1 MGNANS
7 NEKKETVDWDKINT
21 DSFSSN
27 LPSLET
33 MSKDTKELIEK
44 LNISDNIKYEDTE
57 SENSNIF
64 AWLKNNDSEN
74 IHNVNE
80 FNQISDLINNVND
93 VAVKSVDDTNLKS
106 ETSPFISS
114 EEYENLVNEKT
125 SSEDY
130 KADSIYTQQK
140 GGSRVADTSTTSIGS
155 VTKLSRNEVNL
166 DSDDSNLSYLSSSA
180 HTEEINNIDS
190 DIDESESYVN
200 EKINDDDYDSS
211 PDSDQ
216 INSVNISD
224 SDVNDKSI
232 SNVESFSESEIEQST
247 ISPVD
252 NKLIS
257 SEINTSEINMLS
269 SDEE

>member
-7 NEKKETVDWDKINT
+7 NQKKETVDWDKINT

-27 LPSLET
+27 LPSLES

-44 LNISDNIKYEDTE
+44 LNISDNIKYEETE

-64 AWLKNNDSEN
+64 AWLKNNNNEIGD
-74 IHNVNE
+74 E
-80 FNQISDLINNVND
+80 FNQISDLINNVKD
-93 VAVKSVDDTNLKS
+93 LEVKPINESNIKS

-114 EEYENLVNEKT
+114 EDYENLVNEKT
-125 SSEDY
+125 SSENINEENTH
-130 KADSIYTQQK
+130 ANQK
-140 GGSRVADTSTTSIGS
+140 GGSRIADTSTTSIGS

-180 HTEEINNIDS
+180 HTEGVNKINS
-190 DIDESESYVN
+190 DVEESESYVE
-200 EKINDDDYDSS
+200 EKINDDYESS
-211 PDSDQ
+211 PGSDQ
-216 INSVNISD
+216 INIDNSSESNAEEEL
-224 SDVNDKSI
+224 I
-232 SNVESFSESEIEQST
+232 SNIDSFSESEIEQST

-257 SEINTSEINMLS
+257 SEINTSDINMLS
-269 SDEE
+269 SDDN